1 MLCPRSWSLLR
12 QLSKLRGFSDS
23 AAQYRLVEVSEV
35 TGFIERCL
43 VAAGAL
49 HPHAVSLASVL
60 VHADLRGHYSHG
72 LNRLG
77 KTYVHRKGSW
87 LSSLFATIVFPP
99 EMYCDEL
106 ETGQCDGSAT
116 PKVLKETV
124 ATALVDGG
132 NAIGSVSSTLADVA
146 SHVTTVL
153 SVRW

>member
-1 MLCPRSWSLLR
+1 
-12 QLSKLRGFSDS
+12 
-23 AAQYRLVEVSEV
+23 
-35 TGFIERCL
+35 
-43 VAAGAL
+43 
-49 HPHAVSLASVL
+49 
-60 VHADLRGHYSHG
+60 
-72 LNRLG
+72 
-77 KTYVHRKGSW
+77 
-87 LSSLFATIVFPP
+87 
-99 EMYCDEL
+99 MYCDEL